1 MKLLS
6 RAEEIILLSI
16 LKLIK
21 TAYGV
26 SIREQIRQD
35 TGDIWSFASIYT
47 PLDRLNRKK
56 FVQKIKSDPLPE
68 RGGKS
73 RFYYQVTLEG
83 KQALIKIQETQQKIW
98 LGIPDLKIKFD
109 QHNG

>member
-16 LKLIK
+16 LKLK
-21 TAYGV
+21 NNAYGV
-26 SIREQIRQD
+26 SIRERIHQD
-35 TGDIWSFASIYT
+35 TGDIWSFASIYS

-56 FVQKIKSDPLPE
+56 YVQKIKSSPLPE

-83 KQALIKIQETQQKIW
+83 KKALLKIQEAQQKIW
-98 LGIPDLKIKFD
+98 LGIPDLKLEFD